1 MTPLTVSHH
10 PERPAPSRLPPVPR
24 PPAPS
29 PAAGPATTGAAL
41 AAPPAGGA
49 AAHVAVPAALAAAA
63 TRQPRRPAARWPTRC
78 AAPAFWATPATRERP
93 GHEGGVAH
101 RRPRPPGEGLLESRT
116 VTFPGKSHHTG
127 LDESARRC
135 AVA

>member
-24 PPAPS
+24 P
-29 PAAGPATTGAAL
+29 T
-41 AAPPAGGA
+41 APPAGGA

-63 TRQPRRPAARWPTRC
+63 TRQPPRPAARWPTRC
-78 AAPAFWATPATRERP
+78 PAPAFWATPATRERP